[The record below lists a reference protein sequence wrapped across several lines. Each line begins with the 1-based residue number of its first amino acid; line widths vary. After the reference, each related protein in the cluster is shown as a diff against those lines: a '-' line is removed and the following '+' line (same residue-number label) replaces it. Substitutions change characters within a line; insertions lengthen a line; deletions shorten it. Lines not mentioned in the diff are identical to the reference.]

1 MLVSRLS
8 FFSKL
13 HTFTALSYTGVLLVL
28 VLVALHPLYLG
39 AVLGAV
45 FMAVWAA
52 GGLKIWGSYLRVVF
66 PLVLLLLV
74 INLLV
79 NRAGETVFWRF
90 SSLPFVGWLDFAFT
104 LEAFCYGVA
113 MGVRLVAVS
122 GVFCLYN
129 LIVHPDRLL
138 RFLGRLAWKS
148 ALVASLAIRLFPSL
162 LSSASSIREA
172 LELRGVNFAA
182 GSAWERARKYSLIL
196 RVLLFSSL
204 EESLQLAEAMQ
215 ARAFGGGQR
224 SFYSQE
230 EFRPG
235 DWFVLGGCLF
245 SLAAALAGSFFKWD
259 SFRYY
264 PRLGE
269 LSLSG
274 LQTVH
279 LLAVLAGILIPVALN
294 WGWQKWSFLRSKI

>member
-1 MLVSRLS
+1 MPVSRSS

-13 HTFTALSYTGVLLVL
+13 HTFTALSYTGVLLFL
-28 VLVALHPLYLG
+28 ALAALHPLYLG
-39 AVLGAV
+39 AVLGVV
-45 FMAVWAA
+45 FMTVWAA
-52 GGLKIWGSYLRVVF
+52 GGLKMWESYLRVVL
-66 PLVLLLLV
+66 PLALLLLV
-74 INLLV
+74 VNLLV

-90 SSLPFVGWLDFAFT
+90 PSLPLVGWLDFAFT
-104 LEAFCYGVA
+104 AEAFCYGVA

-122 GVFCLYN
+122 GIFCLYN

-138 RFLGRLAWKS
+138 RLLGRWAWRS
-148 ALVASLAIRLFPSL
+148 ALAVSLATRLFPSF

-204 EESLQLAEAMQ
+204 EDSLQLAEAMQ
-215 ARAFGGGQR
+215 ARAFGGKQR

-235 DWFVLGGCLF
+235 DWLVLGGSLF

-264 PRLGE
+264 PHLGK
-269 LSLSG
+269 LSLSS
-274 LQTVH
+274 LQTIH

-294 WGWQKWSFLRSKI
+294 WRWQKWSFLRSKI